1 MKQTLVMLSLL
12 LGLGACGSQNEK
24 TTSMESSKEP
34 LNSTPVSQSSPET
47 AENGSLAKIE
57 IAETVHD
64 FGKVKEGTVV
74 EHTFSIKN
82 TGETPL
88 IIKETRA
95 TCGCTVPEKPEQ
107 PIAPGAMGEIKV
119 KFNTAGKPGA
129 QSKVVTIVANTS
141 PETSEVTLRGFVE
154 GDELKNLNGPVKQ

>member
-1 MKQTLVMLSLL
+1 MLSLL
-12 LGLGACGSQNEK
+12 VGLGACGSKNEENSGK
-24 TTSMESSKEP
+24 LSANEPISSTS
-34 LNSTPVSQSSPET
+34 VSQSSPET
-47 AENGSLAKIE
+47 ADKGSLAKIE

-64 FGKVKEGTVV
+64 FGKVKEGAVV
-74 EHTFSIKN
+74 EHTFTIKN
-82 TGETPL
+82 TGTAPL

-107 PIAPGAMGEIKV
+107 PIAPGATGEIKV

-141 PETSEVTLRGFVE
+141 PENSEVTLRGFVE